1 MLTLGRLCGQQ
12 QLWGKAQSYLEAA
25 LAIQPTR
32 IVHIEL
38 ARLFDQLD
46 QLDQFDDS
54 AEKSALAIRHYRA
67 AAAL

>member
-1 MLTLGRLCGQQ
+1 MISLSRE
-12 QLWGKAQSYLEAA
+12 WGKAQSYLEAA

-46 QLDQFDDS
+46 QLDQFDQLNDS

>member
-1 MLTLGRLCGQQ
+1 LESATEIAHD
-12 QLWGKAQSYLEAA
+12 AQRRVERA
-25 LAIQPTR
+25 
-32 IVHIEL
+32 

-46 QLDQFDDS
+46 QLDDS